1 MIYEIY
7 KIEYAMKILVINC
20 GSSSLKY
27 KLFDMTTSMV
37 LASGLIERI
46 GEPRGLLTHTN
57 NPGAENETK
66 IEQQKPIA
74 DHVTGMRLVQ
84 AMLSDPQTGIV
95 ANAADIQAV
104 GHRVVHGGEA
114 FRSSARINPQVLAAI
129 EKTIPLAPLHN
140 PANLT
145 GIRVARDLFPD
156 APQVAVFDTAFHQ
169 TMPAHAYHYALPYDY
184 YEELGVRR
192 YGFHGTS
199 HKFVAGQA
207 ADLLGR
213 PLGEL
218 NLVTAHLGSG
228 ASICAIEKGRSIDT
242 SMGMT
247 PLGGVMMGTRGG
259 DFDPGVLIY
268 IAGQK
273 GYSMAEL
280 DRVLQKQSGLKG
292 ICGSNDMRDIHG
304 RATAG
309 DERAA
314 LALDMF
320 VHRIRQYLGAYFFL
334 LGKVDTLV
342 FTAGI
347 GEHDPITREK
357 CCGGLE
363 PFGVI
368 LDRDKNRTVRGR
380 AREIGTPDSPVKI
393 LVIPTNEEL
402 EIARQ
407 TLEVLNR

>member
-1 MIYEIY
+1 
-7 KIEYAMKILVINC
+7 MKILVINC

-27 KLFDMTTSMV
+27 QLLDMTTATV

-46 GEPRGLLTHTN
+46 GEPRGLLTHKNHPDTE
-57 NPGAENETK
+57 GETQ
-66 IEQQKPIA
+66 IEREAPIA
-74 DHVTGMRLVQ
+74 DHEAGMRLAQEVM
-84 AMLSDPQTGIV
+84 ADPQTGVV
-95 ANAADIQAV
+95 ADAADIQAV

-114 FRSSARINPQVLAAI
+114 FKNSVLISPEVIAAI
-129 EKTIPLAPLHN
+129 EKTIPLARLHN

-145 GIRVARDLFPD
+145 GIRVARELFSD

-169 TMPAHAYHYALPYDY
+169 TMPDHAYHYALPFEY

-199 HKFVAGQA
+199 HKFVAEEA
-207 ADLLGR
+207 AGLLER
-213 PLGEL
+213 SLKDL

-259 DFDPGVLIY
+259 DLDPGVLMY
-268 IAGQK
+268 IAEQK
-273 GYSMAEL
+273 GYSVAEI
-280 DRVLQKQSGLKG
+280 DRVLQKESGLKG
-292 ICGSNDMRDIHG
+292 ICGSNDMRDIH
-304 RATAG
+304 T
-309 DERAA
+309 RAA
-314 LALDMF
+314 EGDHRARLAQDMF
-320 VHRIRQYLGAYFFL
+320 IHRIRQYIGAYFFV
-334 LGKVDTLV
+334 LGKVDALV

-347 GEHDPITREK
+347 GEHDPLTRER

-363 PFGVI
+363 PFG
-368 LDRDKNRTVRGR
+368 LLMDREKNQTGRGK
-380 AREIGTPDSPVKI
+380 ALAISQSDSPVKI

-407 TLEVLNR
+407 TIEVLNI

>member
-1 MIYEIY
+1 
-7 KIEYAMKILVINC
+7 MKILVINC

-27 KLFDMTTSMV
+27 RLFDMTTSTA

-46 GEPRGLLTHTN
+46 GESKGLLTHTN
-57 NPGAENETK
+57 RPGTDEEAKTLREE
-66 IEQQKPIA
+66 PIA
-74 DHVTGMRLVQ
+74 DHEAGMRLAQ
-84 AMLSDPQTGIV
+84 EIMADPETGIV
-95 ANAADIQAV
+95 ATSSGIRAV

-114 FRSSARINPQVLAAI
+114 FRSSAQITPEVLAAI

-140 PANLT
+140 PANLV
-145 GIRVARDLFPD
+145 GIRVAQELFPD
-156 APQVAVFDTAFHQ
+156 ATQVAVFDTAFHQ
-169 TMPAHAYHYALPYDY
+169 TMPAHAYHYALPYEY

-207 ADLLGR
+207 AGMLDR
-213 PLGEL
+213 SFGEL

-259 DFDPGVLIY
+259 DLDPGALLF
-268 IAGQK
+268 IADQK
-273 GYSMAEL
+273 GYSVAEI
-280 DRVLQKQSGLKG
+280 DRVLQKESGLKG
-292 ICGSNDMRDIHG
+292 ICGSNDMRDIHA
-304 RATAG
+304 RAAEG
-309 DERAA
+309 DEHAR

-320 VHRIRQYLGAYFFL
+320 VYRIRHYIGAYFFV
-334 LGKVDTLV
+334 LGKVDALV

-347 GEHDPITREK
+347 GEHDPLIREK
-357 CCGGLE
+357 CCEGLE
-363 PFGVI
+363 SFGVL
-368 LDRDKNRTVRGR
+368 LDCEKNQTGRGQ
-380 AREIGTPDSPVKI
+380 AREIGSPDSPVKI

-407 TLEVLNR
+407 TVEVLNL

>member
-1 MIYEIY
+1 
-7 KIEYAMKILVINC
+7 MKILVINC

-27 KLFDMTTSMV
+27 QLYDMTTSTT

-46 GEPRGLLTHTN
+46 GEPQGLLTHKN
-57 NPGAENETK
+57 HPGTDGETK
-66 IEQQKPIA
+66 IVQEEPIA
-74 DHVTGMRLVQ
+74 DHEAGMRLAQELLV
-84 AMLSDPQTGIV
+84 DPKTGVV
-95 ANAADIQAV
+95 ADRSDIQAV
-104 GHRVVHGGEA
+104 GHRVVHGGET
-114 FRSSARINPQVLAAI
+114 FRASTLISPEVIAAI

-145 GIRVARDLFPD
+145 GIRVSRELFPD

-169 TMPAHAYHYALPYDY
+169 TMPPHAYHYALPYEF

-199 HKFVAGQA
+199 HKFVAEEA
-207 ADLLGR
+207 AGLLEC
-213 PLGEL
+213 PLRDL

-247 PLGGVMMGTRGG
+247 PLGGVIMGTRGG
-259 DFDPGVLIY
+259 NFDPGALIY
-268 IAGQK
+268 ITEQK
-273 GYSMAEL
+273 GYSVAEI
-280 DRVLQKQSGLKG
+280 DRVLQKESGLKG
-292 ICGSNDMRDIHG
+292 ICGSNDMRDIHA
-304 RATAG
+304 RAADG
-309 DERAA
+309 DERAR

-320 VHRIRQYLGAYFFL
+320 SHRIRQYLGAYFFV
-334 LGKVDTLV
+334 LGNVDALV

-347 GEHDPITREK
+347 GEHDPLTRER
-357 CCGGLE
+357 CCADLEAFGL
-363 PFGVI
+363 I
-368 LDRDKNRTVRGR
+368 LDREKNQTGKGQ
-380 AREIGTPDSPVKI
+380 AREISTPDSPVRI

-407 TLEVLNR
+407 TVEVLNL

>member
-1 MIYEIY
+1 
-7 KIEYAMKILVINC
+7 MKVLVINC

-27 KLFDMTTSMV
+27 QFYDMITPTA

-57 NPGAENETK
+57 RPGTDGEAKLEREV
-66 IEQQKPIA
+66 PVA
-74 DHVTGMRLVQ
+74 DHEAGMRLAQ
-84 AMLSDPQTGIV
+84 AMLSDPDAGIV
-95 ANAADIQAV
+95 ADASDIQAV

-114 FRSSARINPQVLAAI
+114 FRSSVRIDPEVLAAI

-140 PANLT
+140 PANLV

-169 TMPAHAYHYALPYDY
+169 TMPAHAYHYALPSDY

-199 HKFVAGQA
+199 HNFVAGQA
-207 ADLLGR
+207 ADMLGR
-213 PLGEL
+213 PLNEL

-247 PLGGVMMGTRGG
+247 PLGGVMMGTRSG
-259 DFDPGVLIY
+259 DLDPGILIY
-268 IAGQK
+268 IAEQK
-273 GYSMAEL
+273 GCSMAEL

-292 ICGSNDMRDIHG
+292 ICGSNDMRDIH
-304 RATAG
+304 A
-309 DERAA
+309 RAA
-314 LALDMF
+314 TGDKRACLALDMF
-320 VHRIRQYLGAYFFL
+320 IHRIRHYLGAYFFT
-334 LGKVDTLV
+334 LGNVDALV

-347 GEHDPITREK
+347 GEHDPITRK
-357 CCGGLE
+357 RCCEGLV

-368 LDRDKNRTVRGR
+368 LDGEKNRSGR
-380 AREIGTPDSPVKI
+380 RQAREIGTPESPVKI

-407 TLEVLNR
+407 TVEVLNR